1 MGSVLK
7 LENVCKKYKTQTAVD
22 NISFVLD
29 EGEIVGLVGPN
40 GAGKT
45 TLMRIIV
52 GLTRNY
58 EGKVFINNT
67 DIRNGNGLEKKHI
80 GCVIESPG
88 FYPYMSGYQNL
99 IFFSELSG
107 IVDKKQ
113 IADIVELLGLSKA
126 INKKV
131 KHYSMGMKQRLG
143 IAQALL
149 HNPRFLIL
157 DEPTNGLDPS
167 GIHEIREYLQKIV
180 HEKKITMLISSHVL
194 SEIEKICNRVLIIQ
208 TGKLIKTIDLNETI
222 NENEESIFVFET
234 NEVERLE
241 EFLRNKNIRIL
252 ESKEKSITIKNSK
265 KDMPKL
271 IQAISKSEIEFSG
284 VQENRKTLEKQFLD
298 IMEGNQIE

>member
-7 LENVCKKYKTQTAVD
+7 LENICKKYKTQTAVD

-67 DIRNGNGLEKKHI
+67 DIRNGNSLEKKHI

>member
-7 LENVCKKYKTQTAVD
+7 LENICKKYKTQTAVD

-67 DIRNGNGLEKKHI
+67 DIRNGNSLEKKHI

-298 IMEGNQIE
+298 LMEGNQIE